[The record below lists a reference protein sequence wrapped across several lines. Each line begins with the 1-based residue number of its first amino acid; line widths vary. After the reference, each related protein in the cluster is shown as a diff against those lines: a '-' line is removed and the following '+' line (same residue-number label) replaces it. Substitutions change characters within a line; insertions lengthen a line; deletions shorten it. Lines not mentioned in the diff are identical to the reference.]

1 MERQFCIL
9 ITCKDNKPVEPKFLL
24 LMDRRDFLKKAIF
37 GAALASVF
45 PKELLALWNESA
57 FKADTYEKAVQAV
70 YGNQKLIPS
79 DQVTLDVPDTATNSA
94 TVPITVTSTLK
105 NAESIALFVEKNKS
119 PLTLQYNL
127 KGKML
132 PYISTRIKM
141 KETSNVY
148 AVVTVDGKH
157 YVTSK
162 LVNVSAEA
170 C

>member
-1 MERQFCIL
+1 MGLQLDPMYKTIPEQIKHSFVM
-9 ITCKDNKPVEPKFLL
+9 N
-24 LMDRRDFLKKAIF
+24 RRDFLKKTFF

-45 PKELLALWNESA
+45 SKELFASWNEPA
-57 FKADTYEKAVQAV
+57 FKAESYEKAVQAV

-79 DQVTLDVPDTATNSA
+79 DQITLDVPDMATNSS
-94 TVPITVTSTLK
+94 TVPLTITSSLK

-141 KETSNVY
+141 RETGNVY
-148 AVVTVDGKH
+148 AVVTAGGKH

-162 LVNVSAEA
+162 LVKVSAEA